1 MPLKIAPAT
10 RVIGVVIGACFL
22 AGLLWLIAA
31 FQFFYDPPQATPHR
45 TDAIV
50 VLGGMSRERLP
61 VAQELQQDLDIPVLV
76 VSTTGLAGNVEGD
89 ALCQE
94 EAGEGDPD
102 LVCFRPS
109 PLNTRG
115 EAEALRALI
124 AEHDWKSVTVVTSEY
139 HVMRAGTLIG
149 QCTSV
154 EVQMVGSQPDLT
166 AGAWMDRFVIETGGL
181 IDTWVRPEC
190 SPT

>member
-1 MPLKIAPAT
+1 MPLKTAPAT
-10 RVIGVVIGACFL
+10 RAFGIVIGACFV
-22 AGLLWLIAA
+22 AAVLWLIAA
-31 FQFFYDPPQATPHR
+31 FQFFYDPPQAAPHR

-50 VLGGMSRERLP
+50 VLGGMSKERLP

-89 ALCQE
+89 ALCHE
-94 EAGEGDPD
+94 DAGDAD

-124 AEHDWKSVTVVTSEY
+124 AEHGWKSVTIVTSEY
-139 HVMRAGTLIG
+139 HLFRAGTLME
-149 QCTSV
+149 QCTNA
-154 EVQMVGSQPDLT
+154 EVQMVGSQPDLSV
-166 AGAWMDRFVIETGGL
+166 GAWLDRFVVETGGL
-181 IDTWVRPEC
+181 IDVWMRPEC
-190 SPT
+190 SSL